1 MENLPDKKI
10 LVPYNDNEE
19 HLKRHTDK
27 DSLTMGSKIIRS
39 AQLEDMEYVSELF
52 DKEYAKLIE
61 QEGNPGRRIFAV
73 DCKQAMGTDA
83 VVPSD
88 VLREGSVFT
97 VVREPGTRGE
107 AKIKVALIDEKDM
120 PKTSHIHA
128 VYGPYG
134 PTGKAGVYTLIF
146 GDPGMPFPREL
157 GPDATKEQKEV
168 EAKNKQYWDSHV
180 FLVTPKELSHAIEE
194 MKSQGM
200 DTKIA
205 ELHLKMFERNPSS
218 PMIKGYSSEIV
229 KDANVLEIPVLPS
242 IQRATNK
249 YYTDKQ
255 EALKKP

>member
-1 MENLPDKKI
+1 MENLPDKKV
-10 LVPYNDNEE
+10 LVPYSDNEE
-19 HLKRHTDK
+19 HLRRHTDK
-27 DSLTMGSKIIRS
+27 DSLTIGSKILRGTL
-39 AQLEDMEYVSELF
+39 LEDMKYVSELF
-52 DKEYAKLIE
+52 DKEYEKLIE
-61 QEGNPGRRIFAV
+61 QEGNPGRRVFAV
-73 DCKQAMGTDA
+73 DCKQEIGTDA

-88 VLREGSVFT
+88 VLREGSSFT

-120 PKTSHIHA
+120 PKTSIIHA

-194 MKSQGM
+194 MKSHGM

-218 PMIKGYSSEIV
+218 PMIKGYGSEISR
-229 KDANVLEIPVLPS
+229 DAIVIERPVLPS
-242 IQRATNK
+242 VQRV
-249 YYTDKQ
+249 TDAYFEEQKRRVD
-255 EALKKP
+255 KP